1 MAKKTGGKK
10 SVEPNENAPLGQGGR
25 FAALAAKIGAP
36 AAAAAGRAKY
46 GKAGMQALAEHGT
59 AGAPVA
65 QAAAKKIAKKKAKKT
80 G

>member
-1 MAKKTGGKK
+1 MAGKKKTGKK
-10 SVEPNENAPLGQGGR
+10 SMALGGGGR

-65 QAAAKKIAKKKAKKT
+65 LAAAKKIAKKIAKKKAKKA